1 MENLILEPLKYYQQ
15 TAKIGHENNIDEY
28 FNKLVSD
35 SKINVE
41 ENRQTA
47 KLFRKQ
53 DKIANQTKS
62 KITRLKVWRV
72 LLIILSVISAIACLV
87 GLISTENEYKV
98 LLIVLGATLF
108 VGSLLLIFL
117 VINKNIKNSEEL
129 HKKQRE
135 TADKTYQLALSQMAS
150 LNQRFTENDTFNLIE
165 KIIPRL
171 KFNRDYTLD
180 LDEDFRKNF
189 SFESENLDTRSVVNT
204 VSGRYNQNPFMFCR
218 HLNHY
223 MSTKT
228 YTGTKVITYR
238 VMVRDSE
245 GKMRSETR
253 TQTLV
258 ATVTKPYPMYAYA
271 TALNYGHQT
280 APDLSFTRT
289 YKHVEDWSESKVD
302 RHVRKG
308 EKKLRKKAQKAVENG
323 EQFTEM
329 TNSEFDVLFG
339 ATDRNHEVQF
349 RVMFSP
355 AAQLNM
361 VKLMRAS
368 EEYGDDFSFVKHGK
382 HNYIVSEHSQT
393 WDMDTS
399 PSKYFSYD
407 IDIARK
413 NFKDFNNQYFRSLYF
428 DFAPLLSIPT
438 YHEKPSKTFE
448 KYDYLTQ
455 NYTDYEYEVM
465 ANSIGYRNF
474 EHENAKTQ
482 CILKAEH
489 LYSTNTT
496 DCVQISAYSYTSIPR
511 VDIVPVLGRD
521 GRMHGVPVPWEEFLP
536 VKKVSK
542 MAIKRVNLTAGEF
555 DSRKPSLDSGLFNTP
570 NAYYHGLFA
579 KILTNNEIGLV
590 DEKLQ

>member
-1 MENLILEPLKYYQQ
+1 MENQILEPLKYYQQ
-15 TAKIGHENNIDEY
+15 TAKVQHENNIDEY
-28 FNKLVSD
+28 FNKLVNE
-35 SKINVE
+35 SKINAE

-53 DKIANQTKS
+53 DKIASQTKS
-62 KITRLKVWRV
+62 KISRLKVWRV
-72 LLIILSVISAIACLV
+72 LLIILSVISVITCFGTFVSEPTDL
-87 GLISTENEYKV
+87 KV
-98 LLIVLGATLF
+98 VVRILSLF
-108 VGSLLLIFL
+108 VFIGSLLLIFL
-117 VINKNIKNSEEL
+117 LINKKLKHSEEL
-129 HKKQRE
+129 YQKQRE
-135 TADKTYQLALSQMAS
+135 TADKTYQLALSQMTP
-150 LNQRFTENDTFNLIE
+150 LNQRFTENDTFDLIE

-171 KFNRDYTLD
+171 KFNRDYNLD

-204 VSGRYNQNPFMFCR
+204 VSGRYNENPFMFCR

-228 YTGTKVITYR
+228 YTGTKLITYQ
-238 VMVRDSE
+238 VHYRDSD
-245 GKMRSETR
+245 GKMRTATR

-308 EKKLRKKAQKAVENG
+308 EKKLRKKAQKAVESG

-361 VKLMRAS
+361 VRLIRAS

-382 HNYIVSEHSQT
+382 HNYIVSEHAQT

-399 PSKYFSYD
+399 PNKYWSYD
-407 IDIARK
+407 IDIAHK

-438 YHEKPSKTFE
+438 YHEKPSATFE
-448 KYDYLTQ
+448 KYDKLTQ

-474 EHENAKTQ
+474 EHADSKTQ
-482 CILKAEH
+482 CILKADH

-496 DCVQISAYSYTSIPR
+496 DCVQISAYSYTSLPR
-511 VDIVPVLGRD
+511 IDIVPVLGRD

-536 VKKVSK
+536 VKNVSK
-542 MAIKRVNLTAGEF
+542 MAIKRVSMTVGQFE
-555 DSRKPSLDSGLFNTP
+555 SKKPSLDSGLFNSP

-579 KILTNNEIGLV
+579 KILTNNEV
-590 DEKLQ
+590 DLIDKKL